1 MRKYGSFCSLGC
13 GNYSKVET
21 IQGRKLFAEIRY
33 AIFCN
38 LGVSY
43 ELFFIKLRV
52 LDDAQCTWF
61 SFQILEN
68 ISAFLQQYIID

>member
-1 MRKYGSFCSLGC
+1 MRKIFKG
-13 GNYSKVET
+13 GNYSREET
-21 IQGRKLFAEIRY
+21 ICGY
-33 AIFCN
+33 TVYGAIFCN